1 MYKPGQFTQV
11 LAVTEQKIIIS
22 YVERSKLK
30 RYERNAMIHSD
41 AQVAQI
47 AASIEEFGWTNPVL
61 VDEHQEIIAGH
72 GRIAAAER
80 LGIEEV
86 PVIVLAGLSDEQKK
100 AYRLADNKIPL
111 NAGWDDELLKLE
123 FAELLDSGFDISLT
137 GFSQLEIDDL
147 LVEADSTS
155 EGDEERYTAKID
167 SPVYEPSE
175 SVPEVTELYDEEKT
189 QRLVNDI
196 RSASLPADV
205 ERFLLAAAERH
216 TVFNFNKIADYY
228 SHAPENIQALFEA
241 SALVIVDYQQAIEHG
256 FVHMTKR
263 MVEIIHGGDECDA

>member
-1 MYKPGQFTQV
+1 M
-11 LAVTEQKIIIS
+11 TEQKISIR
-22 YVERSKLK
+22 YFERSKLK
-30 RYERNAMIHSD
+30 PFERNVMIHSD

-61 VDEHQEIIAGH
+61 VDEQQEIIAGH

-80 LGIEEV
+80 LGINEV
-86 PVIVLAGLSDEQKK
+86 PVIVLAGLSDEQKR

-137 GFSQLEIDDL
+137 GFSKLEIDDL

-175 SVPEVTELYDEEKT
+175 SVPEISELYDEQKT
-189 QRLVNDI
+189 LRLVNDI

-205 ERFLLAAAERH
+205 EKFLLAAAERH

-228 SHAPENIQALFEA
+228 SHAPDNIQALFEA
-241 SALVIVDYQQAIEHG
+241 SALVIVDYQQAIENG

>member
-1 MYKPGQFTQV
+1 M
-11 LAVTEQKIIIS
+11 TEQKISIR
-22 YVERSKLK
+22 YFERSKLK
-30 RYERNAMIHSD
+30 PFERNVMIHSD

-61 VDEHQEIIAGH
+61 VDEQQEIIAGH

-80 LGIEEV
+80 LGINEV
-86 PVIVLAGLSDEQKK
+86 PVIVLAGLSDEQKR

-137 GFSQLEIDDL
+137 GFSKLEIVDL
-147 LVEADSTS
+147 LLEADSTS

-175 SVPEVTELYDEEKT
+175 SEPEVSELYDEEKT
-189 QRLVNDI
+189 LRLVNDI
-196 RSASLPADV
+196 RSASLPADL
-205 ERFLLAAAERH
+205 EKFLLAAAERH

-228 SHAPENIQALFEA
+228 AHAPDNIQALFEA
-241 SALVIVDYQQAIEHG
+241 SALVIVDYQQAIENG

>member
-1 MYKPGQFTQV
+1 M
-11 LAVTEQKIIIS
+11 TEQKIIIS

-47 AASIEEFGWTNPVL
+47 AASIKEFGWTNPVL

-137 GFSQLEIDDL
+137 GFSKLEIDDL

-175 SVPEVTELYDEEKT
+175 SVPEVSELYDEEKT

-205 ERFLLAAAERH
+205 EKFLLAAAERH

-228 SHAPENIQALFEA
+228 SHAPENIQSLFEA
-241 SALVIVDYQQAIEHG
+241 SALVIVDYQQAIENG

>member
-30 RYERNAMIHSD
+30 RYERNAMMHSD

-47 AASIEEFGWTNPVL
+47 AASIGEFGWTNPVL

-80 LGIEEV
+80 LGIEDV

-111 NAGWDDELLKLE
+111 NASWDDELLKLE

-147 LVEADSTS
+147 LVEADSAS

-205 ERFLLAAAERH
+205 ERFLLVAAERH

>member
-1 MYKPGQFTQV
+1 
-11 LAVTEQKIIIS
+11 
-22 YVERSKLK
+22 
-30 RYERNAMIHSD
+30 MIHSD

>member
-1 MYKPGQFTQV
+1 M
-11 LAVTEQKIIIS
+11 TEQKISIR
-22 YVERSKLK
+22 YLDRSKLK
-30 RYERNAMIHSD
+30 PFERNVMIHSD

-61 VDEHQEIIAGH
+61 VDEQQEIIAGH

-80 LGIEEV
+80 LGIDEV
-86 PVIVLAGLSDEQKK
+86 PVIVLAGLSDEQKR

-137 GFSQLEIDDL
+137 GFSKLEIDDL
-147 LVEADSTS
+147 LGEADSTS

-175 SVPEVTELYDEEKT
+175 SEPEVSELYDEEKT
-189 QRLVNDI
+189 LRLVNDI
-196 RSASLPADV
+196 RSASLPADL
-205 ERFLLAAAERH
+205 EKFLLAAAERH

-228 SHAPENIQALFEA
+228 AHAPDNIQALFEA
-241 SALVIVDYQQAIEHG
+241 SALVIVDYQQAIENG

>member
-1 MYKPGQFTQV
+1 MSIRYF
-11 LAVTEQKIIIS
+11 
-22 YVERSKLK
+22 ERSKLK
-30 RYERNAMIHSD
+30 PFERNVMIHSD

-61 VDEHQEIIAGH
+61 VDEQQEIIAGH

-80 LGIEEV
+80 LGINEV
-86 PVIVLAGLSDEQKK
+86 PVIVLAGLSDEQKR

-137 GFSQLEIDDL
+137 GFSKLEIVDL
-147 LVEADSTS
+147 LLEADSTS

-175 SVPEVTELYDEEKT
+175 SEPEVSELYDEEKT
-189 QRLVNDI
+189 LRLVNDI
-196 RSASLPADV
+196 RSASLPADL
-205 ERFLLAAAERH
+205 EKFLLAAAERH

-228 SHAPENIQALFEA
+228 AHAPDNIQALFEA
-241 SALVIVDYQQAIEHG
+241 SALVIVDYQQAIENG

>member
-1 MYKPGQFTQV
+1 
-11 LAVTEQKIIIS
+11 
-22 YVERSKLK
+22 
-30 RYERNAMIHSD
+30 MIHSD

-61 VDEHQEIIAGH
+61 VDEQQEIIAGH

-80 LGIEEV
+80 LGINEV
-86 PVIVLAGLSDEQKK
+86 PVIVLAGLSDEQKR

-137 GFSQLEIDDL
+137 GFSKLEIDDL

-175 SVPEVTELYDEEKT
+175 SVPEISELYDEQKT
-189 QRLVNDI
+189 LRLVNDI

-205 ERFLLAAAERH
+205 EKFLLAAAERH

-228 SHAPENIQALFEA
+228 SHAPDNIQALFEA
-241 SALVIVDYQQAIEHG
+241 SALVIVDYQQAIENG